1 MNSSE
6 PAAAA
11 SLDAISRVLIQS
23 YEGTRQLGLLLQ
35 ATTLSEQAVTATGVD
50 SPMQT
55 FYLSALVNNLTRQF
69 QHTGNEQVLDSAIR
83 CAREALATFSGDP
96 RMRWAKIQ
104 NFAFLLETRIK
115 LVVERHS
122 ISQAVELAEEAVG
135 EIPDDHANHTRLLG
149 ILSEQLWRRYKNGKQ
164 EQDLFEAIERGEEAV
179 LEAQRT
185 MPLNPSDR
193 SATASILCRV
203 LEDRYL
209 LKSDG
214 RDLQRLISLTETIS
228 VNTTA
233 QQVELNFMRARYLA
247 WRYGDHGGPITD
259 LTCAVELSM
268 SFLNMPRGDPN
279 RIQSLDNVI
288 YYFCM
293 KYDHAGQGGLN
304 ELMALI
310 RTEMDQIKP
319 NESQQHLNNLY
330 LLQMRRY
337 VNNGDL
343 EVLNEAIHGC
353 ERALDVI
360 NNEDEMW
367 ATGLSNLGCLL
378 RMRYER
384 LGESDVLEEA
394 IGRCNAAVDATREKD
409 PLIVLMKTNLAL
421 CLAQKYV
428 RTTLLQDLR
437 PVIKLGRDVLEAVPE
452 RNIDR
457 FKYLNNLG
465 VWLSWS
471 YMQTKDPCELDECI
485 AHIREAVKLAPPSH
499 IVRHN
504 FLNNLCASL
513 KMRHDRG
520 DSGSSDDLED
530 AIKHG
535 REAVTQLLSHHPM
548 KARALRNLFEALKI
562 RYEQTHNYAVRD
574 EALAIMK
581 ECIRADE
588 SPPSHRLNFVFDDAV
603 PWLEAHDNW
612 RDLSEITESA
622 TELLGRVSPRSL
634 RQQDQQ
640 YLLRRYAGLASTA
653 AAAALQTGKSKEQ
666 ALMLLEQGRGTITST
681 LLQNRRSIS
690 SLKRK
695 HPEWA
700 KKFEELRDA
709 LDPPLSVMAGGALGN
724 ALQASPSVSLSPN
737 DRYRTT
743 EELNKL
749 LIQIREDDAFKSFLL
764 PLTTEQLMSAAPPNQ
779 TIVVINVANFRCD
792 AFLIQSNQ
800 VSTVD
805 LPDLTHN
812 VVEAKAKLFRSGGGR
827 DPFGILEWL
836 WDAAIERILVR
847 LGADKACVGH
857 DYADWPRVYW
867 VPTGPLRLLP
877 IHAAGYHRDSSG
889 RSVLDRVVSSY
900 SLSVE
905 EILYGQ
911 EIKTEI
917 RQAKHPAPLP
927 SQPHDQTE
935 TAPKFVLVS
944 MERTPGNG
952 RLPYAPEEVNTVR
965 EMLPPCLPR
974 NYLDQPSRDSLLR
987 AMVGCTVFHFA
998 GHGVTDRGDP
1008 SLSGL
1013 LLGSD
1018 DGNSTIPLTVR
1029 DLQALRFHET
1039 GPPLLAYLSACSTGR
1054 IDDDQLVDEGI
1065 HLMGACRLA
1074 GFRHVI
1080 GSLWEVSDRLCVE
1093 VAKTVYETILKAH
1106 LDDASVAHG
1115 LHHAVRMLRAKLD
1128 GIQDGTQRNGKKR
1141 SRRRLPGPSL
1151 WAAFIHIG
1159 V

>member
-11 SLDAISRVLIQS
+11 SLDAISRVLIRS

-35 ATTLSEQAVTATGVD
+35 ATTLSEQAVAATGVD
-50 SPMQT
+50 SPMRT

-69 QHTGNEQVLDSAIR
+69 QHTGNEQVLDSAIK
-83 CAREALATFSGDP
+83 CAREALAAFSGDP

-104 NFAFLLETRIK
+104 NVAFLLETRIK
-115 LVVERHS
+115 LAIGRHS

-164 EQDLFEAIERGEEAV
+164 ERDLFEAIERGEEAV

-185 MPLNPSDR
+185 MLSNPSDR

-214 RDLQRLISLTETIS
+214 RDVQRLISLTETIS

-268 SFLNMPRGDPN
+268 SFLNMPRADPN

-293 KYDHAGQGGLN
+293 KYDHAGQGGLD
-304 ELMALI
+304 ELTALI
-310 RTEMDQIKP
+310 QAEMDQIKP
-319 NESQQHLNNLY
+319 KESQPQLKNLY

-367 ATGLSNLGCLL
+367 AAGLSNLGCLL

-394 IGRCNAAVDATREKD
+394 IERCNAAVDATREKD
-409 PLIVLMKTNLAL
+409 PLIVLRKTNLAL

-457 FKYLNNLG
+457 FKYLNILG

-485 AHIREAVKLAPPSH
+485 ARIREAAKLAPPSH
-499 IVRHN
+499 IVRHDC
-504 FLNNLCASL
+504 LNNLCASL
-513 KMRHDRG
+513 KMRHDRS

-535 REAVTQLLSHHPM
+535 REAVTQLPSHHPM

-562 RYEQTHNYAVRD
+562 RYEETHNYAVRD

-603 PWLEAHDNW
+603 PWLEAHDDW

-724 ALQASPSVSLSPN
+724 ALQASPS
-737 DRYRTT
+737 
-743 EELNKL
+743 
-749 LIQIREDDAFKSFLL
+749 
-764 PLTTEQLMSAAPPNQ
+764 

-800 VSTVD
+800 VSIVD
-805 LPDLTHN
+805 LPDLTHQ
-812 VVEAKAKLFRSGGGR
+812 VVEAKAQLFRSGKSR

-847 LGADKACVGH
+847 LGADKECVGH

-877 IHAAGYHRDSSG
+877 IHAAGYHRDGSG

-911 EIKTEI
+911 EIKAEI
-917 RQAKHPAPLP
+917 RQVKHPAPLP

-952 RLPYAPEEVNTVR
+952 QLPYAPEEVNTVR

-998 GHGVTDRGDP
+998 GHGVTDRSDP